1 MKKVALLFVAA
12 ALFVAC
18 AEEPKKEPGITQEQK
33 DSIYNALKE
42 PYLAKAKAVVPEFV
56 PNKNGFID
64 SAACIARAEKIKA
77 AILATGDTTNRYF
90 KNQFNAAVKKL
101 DDRLKA
107 EAAAERKAKEEAEQ
121 KVKGK

>member
-18 AEEPKKEPGITQEQK
+18 AEEPKKEPGITQAQK
-33 DSIYNALKE
+33 DSIYNRLKA
-42 PYLAKAKAVVPEFV
+42 PYLARAKAVVPEFV
-56 PNKNGFID
+56 PNKEGFID

-90 KNQFNAAVKKL
+90 RNQFNAAVKNL
-101 DDRLKA
+101 DNRLKA
-107 EAAAERKAKEEAEQ
+107 EAVAAQKAKEEAAQ
-121 KVKGK
+121 KAQEK